1 MAPFMYSN
9 SPAIR
14 RRSVGLA
21 FAVLATCM
29 AVTGCATNYGE
40 QSLTGG
46 YSEQNVGADQWVVRF
61 LGNGYTT
68 PETVQVYWL
77 YHCAEFTLAKGYKGF
92 AILTP
97 LDLAADGDAA
107 RRMRAAVVTKAAY
120 FDDHA
125 QVTFKPTLSGRIRML
140 SGPFQPR
147 PERHVFDAAA
157 LKAALAPLVLGPKC
171 GGNICPHVHSYLYSD
186 SVKNP

>member
-120 FDDHA
+120 FDDNA
-125 QVTFKPTLSGRIRML
+125 QVTFK
-140 SGPFQPR
+140 PR